1 LNDQLAF
8 ITEYSLL
15 RAIMEIFVIIGAGLI
30 FVSIAAKGAKEI
42 RS

>member
-1 LNDQLAF
+1 
-8 ITEYSLL
+8 
-15 RAIMEIFVIIGAGLI
+15 MEIFVIIGAGLI